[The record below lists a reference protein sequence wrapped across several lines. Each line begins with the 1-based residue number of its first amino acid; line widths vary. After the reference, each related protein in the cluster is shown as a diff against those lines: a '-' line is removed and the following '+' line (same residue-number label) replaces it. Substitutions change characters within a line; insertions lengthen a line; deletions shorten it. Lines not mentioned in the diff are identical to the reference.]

1 MPQNY
6 KIESNDARKIR
17 FLTFWEIFFAAHSSF
32 LFDLRLF
39 FDAEKSDFVVF
50 LQKSTMLIPE
60 WKYPYCPVLQ
70 NISSTLTAQAADC
83 NEA

>member
-1 MPQNY
+1 MAQNY
-6 KIESNDARKIR
+6 KTKSNIARKTR

-32 LFDLRLF
+32 LFDRRLF
-39 FDAEKSDFVVF
+39 FDAGKSDFVVL

-70 NISSTLTAQAADC
+70 NISSISTAPAADC
-83 NEA
+83 SEA